1 MAFTLIFE
9 RESLTHVI
17 SIHFENEEENKVLYD
32 ELELAQGKTNVVVQ
46 GIWLRWLTN
55 IQREKDRFHHQQ
67 SLCLCKVARILAIG
81 EHSGEFCHIFHP
93 ASIQISHKNNIT

>member
-17 SIHFENEEENKVLYD
+17 SIHFENEEENKVFYD

-46 GIWLRWLTN
+46 GL
-55 IQREKDRFHHQQ
+55 F
-67 SLCLCKVARILAIG
+67 G
-81 EHSGEFCHIFHP
+81 EVYCFKS
-93 ASIQISHKNNIT
+93 